1 MIAIHTTADNYFRAL
16 FDAGR
21 HGDARE
27 ESFYAPLADLVRAMA
42 EHHGATGL
50 TVTTL
55 PKQTE
60 AGNPDF
66 RVWDGRARITGYIE
80 AKKPGVNLDQIE
92 TSGQL
97 KRYLHTF
104 PNVILTDF
112 YEFRLYRD
120 GQRLARAVAG
130 QSFVPGSLKA
140 PSPVRDADGLADLF
154 GQFLSFSL
162 PRRFTARTLAV
173 ELAKRT
179 RFLRDEVVALELR
192 EEEKRGHGDI
202 LGFYAAFK
210 SFLIADLS
218 LEQFAD
224 LYAQTVTYGL
234 FAARTRSAGKGFDRR
249 SAFDCIPRTIGI
261 LRELFQ
267 FISYGDLPE
276 ALKWS
281 VDDIAEV
288 LAAADVKRLLDEFYR
303 EGRGRDPIVHFYET
317 FLAEYDPSER
327 ERRGV
332 YYTPEPVVGYIVR
345 SVHALIKDRFGK
357 SEGLAAEGV
366 TLLDPAAGTMTF
378 VAEAARQAAAEYES
392 RYGDGA
398 KSGFVR
404 DHILKNFHAFEL
416 MMAPYAVGHLKMSFL
431 LEELGYALTDDDR
444 FKLYLTNTLEF
455 EDLAQSEL
463 PGMRALSEE
472 SRLAGAVKKDQPVL
486 VILGNPPYS
495 GHSFNSGDWIRGL
508 IDDYKQVDGKPLG
521 ERNPKW
527 LQDDYVKFLRFA
539 QWKIDQAGEGI
550 VAMITN
556 HGYLDN
562 PTFRGMRQS
571 LMQTFDTIHIL
582 NLHGNSLKKET
593 APGGGKD
600 ENVFDIRQG
609 VAICLMVKR
618 SSSIRNRKSK
628 IKNSHIFQS
637 DLYGTRADK
646 YEWLDARDVT
656 TTDWTALA
664 PSTPSYLFIPRDNT
678 LAAQYEA
685 WPSLPQIIP
694 VNSVGIV
701 TARDDLVIDMDCAAL
716 KRRIETFRN
725 PDLTDPMVAQAFG
738 LKDSGAWKLK
748 QARIALMADKEWETN
763 LTQILYRPFDIRPFC
778 YHPSLIDRSR
788 EEVMRHMQQ
797 GDNLALST
805 CRQVIQQEWHHA
817 LCCETLIDDSCVSNM
832 TKERGYTFP
841 LYLYPETKQP
851 EKKKAHGN
859 RFTHLMLF
867 EPDAPYGGK
876 VPNLNPGIMMSL
888 TKAYGKAPSPENVFY
903 YLYAILYSPPYRE
916 RYREFIKSDFPRI
929 PFTANA
935 GLFRKMTSIGENL
948 VALHLL
954 KSPDLDR
961 PTTRFN
967 TPGDNR
973 VAKNAAAGRHYDPD
987 TQRIYI
993 NKTQYFDNISLELW
1007 ETRIGGYQVLD
1018 KWLKD
1023 RADRPLTPA
1032 DVKHY
1037 CRTATALSATIKL
1050 QEKLTAL
1057 YPKVEEQTVVF
1068 EGMVK

>member
-1 MIAIHTTADNYFRAL
+1 MIATHTTADNYFRTL

-27 ESFYAPLADLVRAMA
+27 ESFYAPLADLVCAMA
-42 EHHGATGL
+42 EFHGTTGL

-92 TSGQL
+92 TSPQL

-120 GQRLARAVAG
+120 GQRLARVVAG

-154 GQFLSFSL
+154 AQFLSFSL

-179 RFLRDEVVALELR
+179 RFLREEVVALELA
-192 EEEKRGHGDI
+192 EEEKRGRGDI
-202 LGFYAAFK
+202 LAFYQAFK
-210 SFLIADLS
+210 AFLIADLS

-234 FAARTRSAGKGFDRR
+234 FAARTRFAGECFDRR
-249 SAFDCIPRTIGI
+249 SAFDCIPRTIGL
-261 LRELFQ
+261 LRDMFQ

-276 ALKWS
+276 ALKWT
-281 VDDIAEV
+281 VDDLAEV

-303 EGRGRDPIVHFYET
+303 EGKGRDPIVHFYET
-317 FLAEYDPSER
+317 FLSEYDPAER

-345 SVHALIKDRFGK
+345 SVHALLKSRFGK
-357 SEGLAAEGV
+357 TDGLASEGV

-378 VAEAARQAAAEYES
+378 IAEAARQAAAEYEAS
-392 RYGDGA
+392 YGDGSKA
-398 KSGFVR
+398 EFVR
-404 DHILKNFHAFEL
+404 DHILGRFHAFEL

-431 LEELGYALTDDDR
+431 LEELGYTLADDDR

-472 SRLAGAVKKDQPVL
+472 SRLAGAVKKSQPVL

-495 GHSFNSGDWIRGL
+495 ANSSNKGDWIRGL

-571 LMQTFDTIHIL
+571 LMQTFDTIYIL

-593 APGGGKD
+593 APDGGKD

-609 VAICLMVKR
+609 TAICLMVK
-618 SSSIRNRKSK
+618 SCTGIPACGNAQTGMSVL
-628 IKNSHIFQS
+628 QS
-637 DLYGTRADK
+637 DLYGPRQHK
-646 YEWLDARDVT
+646 YDWLDARDVT
-656 TTDWTALA
+656 TTDWTALE
-664 PSTPSYLFIPRDNT
+664 PSSPTYLYIPRDTT

-685 WPSLPQIIP
+685 WPSLPELMP

-701 TARDDLVIDMDCAAL
+701 TARDGLVIDMDRAAL

-725 PDLTDPMVAQAFG
+725 PDFTDEMVAQAFG
-738 LKDSGAWKLK
+738 VQNSGGWKLRT
-748 QARIALMADKEWETN
+748 ARAALMADKDWESK
-763 LTQILYRPFDIRPFC
+763 LTKVLYRPFDTREICF
-778 YHPSLIDRSR
+778 HPDLIERSR
-788 EEVMRHMQQ
+788 EEVMHHMLME
-797 GDNLALST
+797 GNLALI
-805 CRQVIQQEWHHA
+805 CPKQNKDEFGGF
-817 LCCETLIDDSCVSNM
+817 VSASVGVHKTVAAYDIN
-832 TKERGYTFP
+832 YYFP
-841 LYLYPETKQP
+841 LYLAPEQKQQ
-851 EKKKAHGN
+851 EKKIARGT
-859 RFTHLMLF
+859 RFTHMMLF
-867 EPDAPYGGK
+867 EDQAQYTVKRPNINPDILAA
-876 VPNLNPGIMMSL
+876 L
-888 TKAYGKAPSPENVFY
+888 TEAYGKTLSPEAVFHY
-903 YLYAILYSPPYRE
+903 IYAVLYSPPYRE
-916 RYREFIKSDFPRI
+916 RYREFLKSDFPRI

-935 GLFRKMTSIGENL
+935 GLFRKMATIGEEL
-948 VALHLL
+948 VGLHLL
-954 KSPDLDR
+954 KSPLIDK
-961 PTTRFN
+961 PSTRFN

-973 VAKNAAAGRHYDPD
+973 VAKNKSAGRHYDPE
-987 TQRIYI
+987 TQRLYI
-993 NKTQYFDNISLELW
+993 NATQYFDNISPELW
-1007 ETRIGGYQVLD
+1007 NTRIGGYQVLD

-1023 RADRPLTPA
+1023 RADRPLSPA

-1037 CRTATALSATIKL
+1037 CRTATALAQTLAL

-1057 YPKVEEQTVVF
+1057 YEKVEEETVACWNTSSR
-1068 EGMVK
+1068 

>member
-1 MIAIHTTADNYFRAL
+1 MQ
-16 FDAGR
+16 GK
-21 HGDARE
+21 
-27 ESFYAPLADLVRAMA
+27 S
-42 EHHGATGL
+42 GL

-66 RVWDGRARITGYIE
+66 RIWDGRARITGYIE

-92 TSGQL
+92 VSPQL

-120 GQRLARAVAG
+120 GQRMLRVVAG
-130 QSFVPGSLKA
+130 QSFVPGALHA
-140 PSPVRDADGLADLF
+140 PAPVSDAEGLADLF
-154 GQFLSFSL
+154 AQFFSFSL

-179 RFLRDEVVALELR
+179 RFLRDEVVALELA
-192 EEEKRGHGDI
+192 EEEKRGRGDI
-202 LGFYAAFK
+202 LGFYHAFK
-210 SFLIADLS
+210 SFLIADLT
-218 LEQFAD
+218 LAQFAD

-234 FAARTRSAGKGFDRR
+234 FAARTRFAGEGFNRQ
-249 SAFDCIPRTIGI
+249 SAFDCIPRTIGL
-261 LRELFQ
+261 LRDLFQ

-276 ALKWS
+276 ALKWT
-281 VDDIAEV
+281 VDDLAEV
-288 LAAADVKRLLDEFYR
+288 LAAADVKRLLEQFYH
-303 EGRGRDPIVHFYET
+303 EGKGRDPIVHFYET
-317 FLAEYDPSER
+317 FLSEYDPAER

-345 SVHALIKDRFGK
+345 SVHALLQTHFGK
-357 SEGLAAEGV
+357 HDGLAADGV

-378 VAEAARQAAAEYES
+378 IAEAARQASDAYEQA
-392 RYGDGA
+392 YGDGA
-398 KSGFVR
+398 KAEFVR
-404 DHILKNFHAFEL
+404 DHILQKFHAFEL

-431 LEELGYALTDDDR
+431 LEELGYALSDEDR

-455 EDLAQSEL
+455 EELAQSEL

-472 SRLAGAVKKDQPVL
+472 SHLAGIVKRDQPVL

-593 APGGGKD
+593 TPDGGKD

-609 VAICLMVKR
+609 VAICLLVK
-618 SSSIRNRKSK
+618 SGTGVPPVMKKAPKDRKTATK
-628 IKNSHIFQS
+628 PNLMRHLDKPGGIFHQ
-637 DLYGTRADK
+637 DLYGPRQQK
-646 YEWLDARDVT
+646 YDWLDRHDVT
-656 TTDWTALA
+656 TTGWTPLA
-664 PSTPSYLFIPRDNT
+664 PRTPAYLYIPRDTT
-678 LAAQYEA
+678 LANQYEA
-685 WPSLPQIIP
+685 WPSLPEIMP

-701 TARDDLVIDMDCAAL
+701 TARDGFVIDMDRAAL

-725 PDLTDPMVAQAFG
+725 PDFTDEMVAQAFG
-738 LKDSGAWKLK
+738 LKDNRDWKL
-748 QARIALMADKEWETN
+748 ADKRKAIQADKDWESKFTKV
-763 LTQILYRPFDIRPFC
+763 LYRPFDERHIF
-778 YHPSLIDRSR
+778 YHRDAIDFGR
-788 EEVMRHMQQ
+788 EEVMHHILLD
-797 GDNLALST
+797 GNLAIST
-805 CRQVIQQEWHHA
+805 TRSVETGDFTHA
-817 LCCETLIDDSCVSNM
+817 LCADKIITHHTVSL
-832 TKERGYTFP
+832 KEVNYAFP
-841 LYLYPETKQP
+841 LYLAPEQKQP
-851 EKKKAHGN
+851 EKKKARGT
-859 RFTHLMLF
+859 RFTHMMLF
-867 EPDAPYGGK
+867 EDQAQYAAK
-876 VPNLNPGIMMSL
+876 RPNLNPDILAALSE
-888 TKAYGKAPSPENVFY
+888 AYGKALSPEDIFHY
-903 YLYAILYSPPYRE
+903 IYAVLYSPPYRE
-916 RYREFIKSDFPRI
+916 RYREFLKSDFPRI

-935 GLFRKMTSIGENL
+935 GLFRKMAAIGQEL

-954 KSPDLDR
+954 KSPDLD
-961 PTTRFN
+961 PPACRFQ
-967 TPGDNR
+967 GDGNGR
-973 VAKNAAAGRHYDPD
+973 VEKGRKDGLRYDAEQKRVYINAAQHFAPVPEPVWTY
-987 TQRIYI
+987 QV
-993 NKTQYFDNISLELW
+993 
-1007 ETRIGGYQVLD
+1007 GGYQVCE

-1023 RADRPLTPA
+1023 RKERHLSLDEIRT
-1032 DVKHY
+1032 Y
-1037 CRTATALSATIKL
+1037 CRIVTALGRTIELQAKLDTIYPEAERDTIVLAT
-1050 QEKLTAL
+1050 
-1057 YPKVEEQTVVF
+1057 
-1068 EGMVK
+1068 

>member
-1 MIAIHTTADNYFRAL
+1 MIATQTTADNYFRAL
-16 FDAGR
+16 FEAGR

-92 TSGQL
+92 TSPQL

-120 GQRLARAVAG
+120 GQRLARVVAG

-140 PSPVRDADGLADLF
+140 PSPVRDADGLSDLF
-154 GQFLSFSL
+154 AQFLSFSL

-179 RFLRDEVVALELR
+179 RFLRDEVVALELA
-192 EEEKRGHGDI
+192 EEEKRGRGDI
-202 LGFYAAFK
+202 LGFYQAFK

-234 FAARTRSAGKGFDRR
+234 FAARTRFAGEGFDRR
-249 SAFDCIPRTIGI
+249 SAFDCIPRTIGL
-261 LRELFQ
+261 LRDMFQ

-276 ALKWS
+276 SLKWT
-281 VDDIAEV
+281 VDDLAEV
-288 LAAADVKRLLDEFYR
+288 LASADVKRLLDEFYR
-303 EGRGRDPIVHFYET
+303 EGKGRDPIVHFYET
-317 FLAEYDPSER
+317 FLSEYDPAER

-345 SVHALIKDRFGK
+345 SVHALLKSRFGK
-357 SEGLAAEGV
+357 TDGLASEGV

-378 VAEAARQAAAEYES
+378 IAEAARQAAAEYEAS
-392 RYGDGA
+392 YGDG
-398 KSGFVR
+398 SMSEFVR
-404 DHILKNFHAFEL
+404 DHILGRFHAFEL

-431 LEELGYALTDDDR
+431 LEELGYTLSDDDR

-472 SRLAGAVKKDQPVL
+472 SRLAGAVKKSQPVL

-495 GHSFNSGDWIRGL
+495 GHSFNTGDWIRGL

-593 APGGGKD
+593 APDGGKD

-609 VAICLMVKR
+609 TAICLLIKD
-618 SSSIRNRKSK
+618 SPSIRNRKSK
-628 IKNSHIFQS
+628 IKNPPFLQA
-637 DLYGTRADK
+637 DLQGTRQHK
-646 YEWLDARDVT
+646 YDWLDARDVT
-656 TTDWTALA
+656 TTDWTALEPA
-664 PSTPSYLFIPRDNT
+664 SPAYLYIPRDTT
-678 LAAQYEA
+678 LAAKYEA
-685 WPSLPQIIP
+685 WPSLPELMP
-694 VNSVGIV
+694 ANSMGLQTHRDGFV
-701 TARDDLVIDMDCAAL
+701 TDMDRAAL

-725 PDLTDPMVAQAFG
+725 LDFTDAMVAQAFD
-738 LKDSGAWKLK
+738 LKDSTEWKIK
-748 QARIALMADKEWETN
+748 EARAAIMADKEWN
-763 LTQILYRPFDIRPFC
+763 SKLTQIFYRSFDVRDIC
-778 YHPSLIDRSR
+778 YHPALIDR
-788 EEVMRHMQQ
+788 MRDDLMHHMLEP
-797 GDNLALST
+797 GNLALAT
-805 CRQVIQQEWHHA
+805 MRQTKSDTWQHA
-817 LCCETLIDDSCVSNM
+817 LVTDKMATAVYVEIKDGCNL
-832 TKERGYTFP
+832 FP
-841 LYLYPETKQP
+841 LYLAPEQKQP
-851 EKKKAHGN
+851 EKKKTRGT
-859 RFTHLMLF
+859 RFTHMMLF
-867 EPDAPYGGK
+867 EEQTQYATRR
-876 VPNLNPGIMMSL
+876 PNLNPDILAAL
-888 TKAYGKAPSPENVFY
+888 TVAYGKALSPEAIFHY
-903 YLYAILYSPPYRE
+903 IYAVLYSPPYRA
-916 RYREFIKSDFPRI
+916 RYREFLKSDFPRI
-929 PFTANA
+929 PFTADA
-935 GLFRKMTSIGENL
+935 GLFREMATIGEEL
-948 VALHLL
+948 VAQHLL
-954 KSPDLDR
+954 KSPLLDK
-961 PTTRFN
+961 PGTRFN

-973 VAKNAAAGRHYDPD
+973 VGKNAAAGRHYDPE
-987 TQRIYI
+987 TQRLYI
-993 NKTQYFDNISLELW
+993 NPTQYFDNISPELW
-1007 ETRIGGYQVLD
+1007 ETRIGGYQILD

-1023 RADRPLTPA
+1023 RADRPLSPA
-1032 DVKHY
+1032 DVRHY
-1037 CRTATALSATIKL
+1037 CRTATALAQTLKL
-1050 QEKLTAL
+1050 QAQLAVL
-1057 YPKVEEQTVVF
+1057 YAKVEEKTLVLGKV
-1068 EGMVK
+1068 GG